1 MAERGRARFAESV
14 QGFPVS
20 VSGPATSPTTHPGGA
35 LGIRTRMMVLVGV
48 GALLS
53 IGVLGWIALAS
64 LDGLMQQLLAGRRA
78 LVQSTADQA
87 EHAVRDAIETLSSVS
102 AAPGFAPADGNPQPE
117 AETLHA
123 VRLRARVFDLVALIA
138 LDGSVVAVDGAAAD
152 SRLATI
158 TAMPEAAAAARLGR
172 PAVSAAREIG
182 GKRAHVF
189 FVPVRDGS
197 GQFVAV
203 IAGVRTTD
211 DPGWVRLLEVGPP
224 GRTISVDLID
234 ASTTIAASSIPLR
247 AGRPSEQRDML
258 RRLQQMHELYTADVP
273 DSAGGQGE
281 VIAYAPLSLVPWA
294 VVIRQSDREV
304 FAPVYEGRRRLLQ
317 WGPLMLV
324 LGLLFT
330 WGAAESVRRPLALLT
345 RAAERIAAG
354 DLGEPIPAL
363 PSDEIGRLGAAFEAM
378 RAQLSAS
385 IDDITRSN
393 QQLEARVAARTRE
406 LQDAH
411 RELQLKDEFRGK
423 LLRKVITAQEEERKR
438 LARELHDE
446 TCQKLAA
453 LGIRLDTAL
462 GSGSPQELR
471 ERLGDARALAT
482 QTLDDV
488 HRVIFDLRPSVLD
501 DLGLLAAIRW
511 YAQRQLEPR
520 GITVRYDFADLN
532 LRLPAEIE
540 TALFRSVQ
548 EAVNN
553 IARHSGAENALIE
566 IDLGGNGLQID
577 IEDNGVGFDVDEV
590 TSTVESG
597 RGLGLTGLRERM
609 ELIGGAAVIDSSPGD
624 GTRVRFAV
632 PMPVASA

>member
-1 MAERGRARFAESV
+1 
-14 QGFPVS
+14 
-20 VSGPATSPTTHPGGA
+20 
-35 LGIRTRMMVLVGV
+35 
-48 GALLS
+48 
-53 IGVLGWIALAS
+53 
-64 LDGLMQQLLAGRRA
+64 
-78 LVQSTADQA
+78 
-87 EHAVRDAIETLSSVS
+87 
-102 AAPGFAPADGNPQPE
+102 
-117 AETLHA
+117 
-123 VRLRARVFDLVALIA
+123 
-138 LDGSVVAVDGAAAD
+138 
-152 SRLATI
+152 
-158 TAMPEAAAAARLGR
+158 
-172 PAVSAAREIG
+172 
-182 GKRAHVF
+182 
-189 FVPVRDGS
+189 
-197 GQFVAV
+197 
-203 IAGVRTTD
+203 
-211 DPGWVRLLEVGPP
+211 
-224 GRTISVDLID
+224 
-234 ASTTIAASSIPLR
+234 
-247 AGRPSEQRDML
+247 ML
-258 RRLQQMHELYTADVP
+258 RRLQQMHEPYTADVP

-488 HRVIFDLRPSVLD
+488 HRVISTSGPRSWTISGCSRRSAGMRSGSWSRAVLRCVTTSPISTC
-501 DLGLLAAIRW
+501 AS
-511 YAQRQLEPR
+511 
-520 GITVRYDFADLN
+520 
-532 LRLPAEIE
+532 LPEIE
-540 TALFRSVQ
+540 TGVVPIRPGGRQQHRTPLRGRECPHRNRPRRQRPAD
-548 EAVNN
+548 
-553 IARHSGAENALIE
+553 RHRRQRRRLRRR
-566 IDLGGNGLQID
+566 
-577 IEDNGVGFDVDEV
+577 
-590 TSTVESG
+590 
-597 RGLGLTGLRERM
+597 RGDQHR
-609 ELIGGAAVIDSSPGD
+609 
-624 GTRVRFAV
+624 
-632 PMPVASA
+632 